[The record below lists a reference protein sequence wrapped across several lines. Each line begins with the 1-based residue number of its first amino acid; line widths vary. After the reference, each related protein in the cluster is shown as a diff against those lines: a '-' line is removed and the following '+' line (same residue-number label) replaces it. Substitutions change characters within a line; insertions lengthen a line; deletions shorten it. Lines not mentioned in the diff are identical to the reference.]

1 MTTREEEMAKL
12 RERYYARMQKGIDIQ
27 DAPTNKTT
35 KKAPEVPTVIETKI
49 KKPRI
54 NLKPYLFLIENDVRK
69 VFRLPQKEW
78 KVGGLKFEEL
88 KKPLNLDWL
97 EKKGGKLF

>member
-1 MTTREEEMAKL
+1 MATREEEMAKL
-12 RERYYARMQKGIDIQ
+12 RERYARMQKGESEPVE
-27 DAPTNKTT
+27 APRRDE
-35 KKAPEVPTVIETKI
+35 PVVIKTKI

-54 NLKPYLFLIENDVRK
+54 DLKPYLFLIENDVRK

-78 KVGGLKFEEL
+78 GVGGLKFEEL

-97 EKKGGKLF
+97 EKNGGKLF

>member
-1 MTTREEEMAKL
+1 MTTTREEEMAKL
-12 RERYYARMQKGIDIQ
+12 RERYARMQKGEKEPVETPRRDEPIII
-27 DAPTNKTT
+27 KTKVKT
-35 KKAPEVPTVIETKI
+35 
-49 KKPRI
+49 PRI

-88 KKPLNLDWL
+88 KKPLNLEWL

>member
-1 MTTREEEMAKL
+1 VGRLTTTREEEMAKL
-12 RERYYARMQKGIDIQ
+12 RERYARMQKGEKEPVEKVKEEI
-27 DAPTNKTT
+27 
-35 KKAPEVPTVIETKI
+35 TVVKTKI

-97 EKKGGKLF
+97 EKNGGRLF

>member
-1 MTTREEEMAKL
+1 MTTTREEEMARL
-12 RERYYARMQKGIDIQ
+12 RERYARMQKGID
-27 DAPTNKTT
+27 
-35 KKAPEVPTVIETKI
+35 APETPARRNEPIVIKTKI
-49 KKPRI
+49 QKPRI

-88 KKPLNLDWL
+88 KKPLDLGWL
-97 EKKGGKLF
+97 EKKGGRLF